1 MKVHNYNVWGSI
13 DDYAYWYDSRYD
25 FSSCAPSRLDLWN
38 RYTYGYTYNFYNGNI
53 FIAVVGMV
61 ITDQVLLIML

>member
-53 FIAVVGMV
+53 FYCGGWYG
-61 ITDQVLLIML
+61 